1 MLLYAGGLF
10 SHIRF
15 TLQANSSIANF
26 NCSIFVQMKARIK
39 IGIGIVIFLIALL
52 LSMQYMY
59 TDSDFL
65 NYFIVGI
72 YILSLIFVGAGLWDV
87 LKRLQNKE

>member
-1 MLLYAGGLF
+1 
-10 SHIRF
+10 
-15 TLQANSSIANF
+15 
-26 NCSIFVQMKARIK
+26 MKARIK

-65 NYFIVGI
+65 NYFIGGI
-72 YILSLIFVGAGLWDV
+72 YFLSVILVGAGLWDI
-87 LKRLQNKE
+87 LKKFQNK